1 MPRPLGPRQVRP
13 KVRKAA
19 TEAQTEVWARIRRPK
34 QRFSRPNLSVLDLS
48 SARIA
53 SPKSGSRKGAPLPC
67 LSAPAPQASTL
78 HTNSVRYSVSHNGAV
93 RCNEGVG
100 HIEAVRCNRVQAAAN
115 QSPQKHEPRKRDSVF
130 HILNSSILAA
140 VIVAIIPGLAAAE
153 PASLPDIR
161 SIATD
166 LTIPAISDGD
176 PAPGK
181 RGIPERREARE
192 WLRRVLKERPGTYSV
207 RGRVVDVN
215 RKPLGGVRIESG
227 AHYWTFTGRDNSYS
241 LKGLLASKRTV
252 RASGLGLQFE
262 PDERVIELRA
272 DVADMD
278 FAGARGQ

>member
-1 MPRPLGPRQVRP
+1 M
-13 KVRKAA
+13 
-19 TEAQTEVWARIRRPK
+19 
-34 QRFSRPNLSVLDLS
+34 
-48 SARIA
+48 
-53 SPKSGSRKGAPLPC
+53 
-67 LSAPAPQASTL
+67 
-78 HTNSVRYSVSHNGAV
+78 
-93 RCNEGVG
+93 
-100 HIEAVRCNRVQAAAN
+100 
-115 QSPQKHEPRKRDSVF
+115 F

-207 RGRVVDVN
+207 RGRFVDVN